1 MDAHGTVLF
10 TVRHIPI
17 SEIVIGPRHRHKID
31 PGDIIE
37 LAEDIRKHG
46 LLHPIVVSG
55 NRLISGFRRCKA
67 CKLLGWETIP
77 AHDLGEVSE
86 DKALEI
92 ELMEN
97 LHHKPLTWAEEAA
110 AYKRLVERRKEKKRS
125 ERVRAV
131 ARLLNVSTIT
141 ASIKLRLADALE
153 ENPELARWR
162 EKEVLSALERGDDRD
177 GWRDSA
183 RSAGARRRTR

>member
-1 MDAHGTVLF
+1 MDAYGTVLF

-55 NRLISGFRRCKA
+55 NRLLSGFRRYEA
-67 CKLLGWETIP
+67 CRLLGWETIP
-77 AHDLGEVSE
+77 AHDLGDVSE
-86 DKALEI
+86 SKALEV

-97 LHHKPLTWAEEAA
+97 LHHKPLTWAEEAL
-110 AYKRLVERRKEKKRS
+110 AYKRLVEARKERKRS
-125 ERVRAV
+125 ARVRAV
-131 ARLLNVSTIT
+131 ARLLNVSTT
-141 ASIKLRLADALE
+141 TVSINLQLADALE
-153 ENPELARWR
+153 ENPELALWR
-162 EKEVLSALERGDDRD
+162 KKEALLALERGGDRD
-177 GWRDSA
+177 DW
-183 RSAGARRRTR
+183 